1 MASVTEILENAAAGA
16 GLADHDAL
24 ALSEFSDTNTLLS
37 VAGGIRDL
45 SHPNTISYSR
55 KVFIPLTHLCRD
67 VCHYCTFA
75 QVPRKVKAP

>member
-1 MASVTEILENAAAGA
+1 MASVTEILEKAAAGA

-55 KVFIPLTHLCRD
+55 KVFIPLTHHAEMCATTALLRR
-67 VCHYCTFA
+67 Y
-75 QVPRKVKAP
+75 PEK

>member
-1 MASVTEILENAAAGA
+1 MASVTEILEKAAAGA

-45 SHPNTISYSR
+45 SHPIPSR
-55 KVFIPLTHLCRD
+55 IPEKSL
-67 VCHYCTFA
+67 Y
-75 QVPRKVKAP
+75 P